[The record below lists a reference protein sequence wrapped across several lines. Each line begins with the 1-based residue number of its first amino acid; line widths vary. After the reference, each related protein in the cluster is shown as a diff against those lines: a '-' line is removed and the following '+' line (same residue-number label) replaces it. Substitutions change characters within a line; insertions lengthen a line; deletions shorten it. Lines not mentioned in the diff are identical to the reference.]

1 MIQMITCGMGA
12 AVMPNGIRV
21 SEATIRLT
29 VIPDGAVTRDTRIGR
44 SRDVQFC
51 VIFSPLCKTN

>member
-1 MIQMITCGMGA
+1 MGA

-51 VIFSPLCKTN
+51 VIFSPLCRTN